1 MELKQSSAVPFAV
14 TDPISGLDITKDVQ
28 LVSIES
34 VGEGDFPY
42 FQPNGDYTF
51 TVVNAGRDEIVT
63 PTTFTLD
70 VPYDGEVHRLT
81 VTTDMTIQAT
91 QADFMKAEVIK
102 PLGSV
107 VVAPANG
114 IFHFEVE
121 ATYRGKPLTAEDVTI
136 QINQP
141 GTGPITHPIALI
153 GVTTKGDGKTLDIE
167 WRAGPD
173 QMVGQFPF
181 FIKRKVG
188 TTNVEGDDF
197 VKIIANLRN
206 AISGLRIGPIH
217 DSSEHIRG
225 HQGELIN
232 GWFVCYNNGVQI
244 PLNDPGLTLTLTAAA
259 NINTIGDV
267 IAIDEKFADH
277 ITFRIKGKPNGID
290 VNEPAGTGTGYFYL
304 KATYKGLTAQVMPT
318 LTWYPNT
325 DAISP
330 VEFIGPLFANQEQLT
345 VSQFGAVEGNG
356 VTPWYQIEGSKV
368 RSGSILVSQF
378 TGGAQVQMVTI
389 PPGTPLNSINQ
400 LVKGISA
407 SWMKQRVSLSAVLD
421 LPFITDPSLYQTM
434 WRLSA
439 QTVIE
444 QAPVEFRINT
454 DVITGVA
461 GRYPAITISAYQ
473 MRDGKLVHVE
483 GTFST
488 TTVTGAAAYQQMLNT
503 KDGNGYLKMTTRGTS
518 GDVLIKA
525 TFTSK
530 DTPAMVQPVEITIRA
545 DNTVDI
551 EYVPTQIPAK
561 IWDVF
566 STPPFAVKSKGVNVD
581 AKVTNVKVIKND
593 YVQAVEGDDGKW
605 EIYNAL
611 TSSNLRVGTYFTYD
625 VEINGVVYKATGDG
639 EYNVAAWDGVSL
651 TPNAEYI
658 PGDRT
663 TKVLTLPVGGNK
675 DFTFYP
681 TYKGKPAADKVEL
694 APLGGNMFIRK
705 QVLNEAG
712 DGVIVTVGANT
723 SLVTTNITFTYR
735 IKGIPDA
742 ELVDKQTKVSEWV
755 NIQAVPKGLS
765 VVTAN
770 PTPEW
775 AGLNA
780 TLLWKPVFRW
790 DGVTIPN
797 DDPNITVNIKHQET
811 GVIKRYVTPV
821 GAIKDTTYLL
831 ITTLPA
837 TNGAYTQY
845 FTVDYVKDGVKYTS
859 SEGNFPV
866 MLHTSGNQPPIT
878 ATLKD
883 TPLANTNNLIPIE
896 VRVGTNAPLDPKTI
910 VPLAIYSKV
919 NPENSDAVV
928 GKVEYVNTGHLKF
941 ASGHMGGDVTFSMT
955 FGSAGAPNTSIP
967 ITFNI
972 PAAEITTTQ
981 TVSEINGITNAI
993 TQIGF
998 TLSQER
1004 LISGTKQAYN
1014 FADAIIATTATVTGA
1029 VSSVTDIINTNGN
1042 FSANFVGKGDTGP
1055 GTATFKVTDPNGVV
1069 YDIEIG
1075 FEAIIDSTGFV
1086 LTLTPDTASGKKGD
1100 RLTFTGGLTLDGVN
1114 QPMDDSGL
1122 TWTTEPAGYLSMGMR
1137 NASDVRFDVTRSAA
1151 EIENVDVYLIV
1162 KDRPGHIAKHKV
1174 TLEILPN
1181 MEVTAKEYNVKVW
1194 DRVSGYPFI
1203 VKQSGTDIT
1212 SQLLDIAHEP
1222 SEWLTDDTPLNWF
1235 DGSGSVGKPLVII
1248 TAEGEKPATTVV
1260 IPWSYRLPTEP
1271 VGVKHTVNV
1280 TYNVSEHN
1288 GWILTPS
1295 LVPFGSK
1302 APLVIATGGTAEI
1315 DIVVLNK
1322 GKLVTTI
1329 ATVGNPVVQEYA
1341 TVINNSRF
1349 VSQVRL
1355 NMKAGTTEGYH
1366 GKQEHIVYPGALV
1379 SYGKEGIDYVV
1390 GKFEVNVWNASAPF
1404 KLNAVEPNPVEGRYG
1419 DEVVVKAETYYAG
1432 KPIDVNSPNI
1442 TSLVISPPGTLELV
1456 PNSKTKEGFTVKF
1469 VDDIQVN
1476 SKETDLIVSMKHA
1489 NHSYNSVVTLKVK
1502 QTALILKLTPAPGF
1516 ESTGSGDVDN
1526 PVTLKQGVL
1535 NPE

>member
-51 TVVNAGRDEIVT
+51 TVVNAARDEIVT

-70 VPYDGEVHRLT
+70 IPFDGEVHRLT
-81 VTTDMTIQAT
+81 ATTEMTIQAT
-91 QADFMKAEVIK
+91 TADFMKTEVIK

-141 GTGPITHPIALI
+141 GTDPIIHPIALI

-188 TTNVEGDDF
+188 TTNVEGEDF

-232 GWFVCYNNGVQI
+232 GWFVCYNDGVQI

-277 ITFRIKGKPNGID
+277 ITFKIKGKPNGID

-356 VTPWYQIEGSKV
+356 VAPWYQIEGSKV

-400 LVKGISA
+400 LVKGINA

-439 QTVIE
+439 QTTIE
-444 QAPVEFRINT
+444 MAPLDITPNT
-454 DVITGVA
+454 TIVPGTA
-461 GRYPAITISAYQ
+461 GSAMSVLLTATQ
-473 MRDGKLVHVE
+473 KRGDKIVHVP
-483 GTFST
+483 GTWSSPS
-488 TTVTGAAAYQQMLNT
+488 VTGAANYLQLITTM
-503 KDGNGYLKMTTRGTS
+503 DGDGLFRMTGKGTN
-518 GDVLIKA
+518 GDVVLKG
-525 TFTSK
+525 TFTSTADGITQPFEIK
-530 DTPAMVQPVEITIRA
+530 ITADASYIFEMVPQ
-545 DNTVDI
+545 TVN
-551 EYVPTQIPAK
+551 VK
-561 IWDVF
+561 MWDVL
-566 STPPFAVKSKGVNVD
+566 STPPFTVKIDRVE
-581 AKVTNVKVIKND
+581 APQRITNVRAIKNA
-593 YVQAVEGDDGKW
+593 YIQGVEGNPNEW
-605 EIYNAL
+605 E
-611 TSSNLRVGTYFTYD
+611 
-625 VEINGVVYKATGDG
+625 VYKADTAEVSPSVYFIFDLVLESGTISCIG
-639 EYNVAAWDGVSL
+639 QGTYKIAAFDGVWL
-651 TPNAEYI
+651 KPNAEYV

-694 APLGGNMFIRK
+694 APLSGNMFIRK
-705 QVLNEAG
+705 QMLNEAG

-723 SLVTTNITFTYR
+723 SLVTTNVTFTYR

-742 ELVDKQTKVSEWV
+742 ELVDKQTKMTEWV
-755 NIQAVPKGLS
+755 NVQAVPKGLS
-765 VVTAN
+765 VVNAN
-770 PTPEW
+770 PTP
-775 AGLNA
+775 ANSSLNG
-780 TLLWKPVFRW
+780 TLIWKPVFRW
-790 DGVTIPN
+790 DGVPIPN
-797 DDPNITVNIKHQET
+797 DDPNISIRMIDQPT
-811 GVIKRYVTPV
+811 GVKKQYTTPLS
-821 GAIKDTTYLL
+821 ATKDTTYLL
-831 ITTLPA
+831 ITAKPPA
-837 TNGAYTQY
+837 NSTYNQY
-845 FTVDYVKDGVKYTS
+845 YIVDYVKDGTKYSSAETS
-859 SEGNFPV
+859 FVFGY
-866 MLHTSGNQPPIT
+866 SGNDQTPIDV
-878 ATLKD
+878 TLKG
-883 TPLANTNNLIPIE
+883 PALANTNNLIPIDVA
-896 VRVGTNAPLDPKTI
+896 VRNNPPLDPKTI
-910 VPLAIYSKV
+910 VPHGVYFKAA
-919 NPENSDAVV
+919 PEGSDAVE
-928 GKVEYVNTGHLKF
+928 GKGEYVNTGHLKF
-941 ASGHMGGDVTFSMT
+941 TSGHMGGDVTFSMT
-955 FGSAGAPNTSIP
+955 FGSAGAPNTSVP
-967 ITFNI
+967 VTFNV
-972 PAAEITTTQ
+972 PAAEITVTQ
-981 TVSEINGITNAI
+981 TVSEISGITNAV

-1004 LISGTKQAYN
+1004 LIDDTKQPYN
-1014 FADAIIATTATVTGA
+1014 FADATIATTATVTGS

-1055 GTATFKVTDPNGVV
+1055 GTATFKVTDPEGVV
-1069 YDIEIG
+1069 YDIEVG
-1075 FEAIIDSTGFV
+1075 FEAVIDSTGFV

-1100 RLTFTGGLTLDGVN
+1100 RLTFTGSLSLDGVN
-1114 QPMDDSGL
+1114 QRMDDVGL
-1122 TWTTEPAGYLSMGMR
+1122 TWTTEPTGYLSMAMR
-1137 NASDVRFDVTRSAA
+1137 DASDVRFDVARTTG
-1151 EIENVDVYLIV
+1151 EIENVDVYLVV
-1162 KDRPGHIAKHKV
+1162 KDRPGHTAKHKV
-1174 TLEILPN
+1174 ALEVLPNLEITP
-1181 MEVTAKEYNVKVW
+1181 KEYNVKVW
-1194 DRVSGYPFI
+1194 DRVSGYPFT
-1203 VKQSGTDIT
+1203 VKDGATDIT
-1212 SQLLDIAHEP
+1212 STLLDIKHESP
-1222 SEWLTDDTPLNWF
+1222 WLTNDTPLAWF
-1235 DGSGSVGKPLVII
+1235 DGNGATGKPLVIVTP
-1248 TAEGEKPATTVV
+1248 TAWYTPEAAHTVV
-1260 IPWSYRLPTEP
+1260 VPWSFRLSSEP
-1271 VGVKHTVNV
+1271 VGTKHIVNV
-1280 TYNVSEHN
+1280 TYHIADFI
-1288 GWILTPS
+1288 GKPLTAS
-1295 LVPFGSK
+1295 LVPFGSNE
-1302 APLVIATGGTAEI
+1302 PVIIAINGTADV
-1315 DIVVLNK
+1315 DIVVLDK

-1329 ATVGNPVVQEYA
+1329 SNYLSAIKQELATCV
-1341 TVINNSRF
+1341 NNSRF
-1349 VSQVRL
+1349 ASQVRL
-1355 NMKAGTTEGYH
+1355 GMRAGATEGY
-1366 GKQEHIVYPGALV
+1366 GGVQEHIIFPGNPVANGV
-1379 SYGKEGIDYVV
+1379 EGDDYAV
-1390 GKFEVNVWNASAPF
+1390 GRFTVNVWNPTAPF
-1404 KLNAVEPNPVEGRYG
+1404 KLWSVEPNPVEGRFG
-1419 DEVVVKAETYYAG
+1419 DTVEIKANTFYQG
-1432 KPIDVNSPNI
+1432 KHIDVNSPNI
-1442 TSLVISPPGTLELV
+1442 TTLTLSPAATLNLVDGSR
-1456 PNSKTKEGFTVKF
+1456 TKDSFSAEFM
-1469 VDDIQVN
+1469 DDIQENV
-1476 SKETDLIVSMKHA
+1476 KESNVTVSMKHA
-1489 NHSYNSVVTLKVK
+1489 NVTYNSALTLKVK